1 QLATVELAGP
11 GGATLDRAQATAIAE
26 AAVVARAQN
35 EARRLQQLP
44 ANLLTPQALA
54 AEADALGER
63 IDGLEVTVESGIER
77 LEARGMGL
85 FAAVAKGSDEPPALI
100 VARYEP
106 ADARGPVLGLVGK
119 AVTHDTGGYSL
130 KPPTGMVQMKLDMSG
145 GAAVLQAV
153 AAIARLRLPV
163 R

>member
-1 QLATVELAGP
+1 AAAADVIAPAAT
-11 GGATLDRAQATAIAE
+11 
-26 AAVVARAQN
+26 VARAQN

-54 AEADALGER
+54 DEARALGRE
-63 IDGLEVTVESGIER
+63 IAALDVTVEAGIDR

-100 VARYEP
+100 VARYAP
-106 ADARGPVLGLVGK
+106 SDARGPMIGLVGK

-130 KPPTGMVQMKLDMSG
+130 KPPLGMVKMKLDMSG

-153 AAIARLRLPV
+153 AAIARLG
-163 R
+163 